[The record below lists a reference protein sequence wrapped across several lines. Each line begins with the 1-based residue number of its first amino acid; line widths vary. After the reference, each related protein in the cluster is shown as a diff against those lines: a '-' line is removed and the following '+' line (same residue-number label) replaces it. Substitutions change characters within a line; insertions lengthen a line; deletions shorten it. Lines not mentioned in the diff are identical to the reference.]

1 MKNDRTPKRWQWIWL
16 MPDAKSVI
24 KIKNLSNQL
33 GINYSK
39 QNLQFHVTLSDSNL
53 DSVKN
58 WKNIRVNLKSE
69 FKLRGSYKSFYNS
82 IVLIPTFEDQFEQ
95 EIVKYTAGI
104 NQSILRSGFH
114 LSLYYGDS
122 ISNIKFIEAKLD
134 LVFDRI
140 VIGVADE
147 INWTWYEI

>member
-1 MKNDRTPKRWQWIWL
+1 